1 MDDVHL
7 TEREQRLR
15 RREQLNA
22 DIAQKEREIQ
32 ERTNENRL
40 DKIKQRDRNIEM
52 LQFQELQ
59 RQRNEL
65 IEKRRHARQERD
77 EQHRVVEEQRTEL
90 RGKTSDIE
98 SQRLKETVIDIEY
111 EDDEL
116 KGACGHINIDSD
128 IERMEFGEI
137 SRYTERTYT
146 DQSLITI
153 NEYGY
158 VDRERTMPKDQN
170 HYKYFDQFSTVS
182 NDTVDKGLQWLRRK
196 EIQLEEEH
204 HANSEDRIKIEGE
217 INRTQ
222 GYQLIHKCNKRDM
235 DFKMEMETLQKQIE
249 LMKLEEREA
258 VRKIQIKEELRET
271 KQKEKLQAEQRKQNE
286 DRLRTLKQEKYELEQ
301 SLLEKQSVLSSL
313 AEELLAYGEERNKP
327 QISKISESKQT
338 FMIKPNIPKFTE
350 PSNFPE
356 WKIEIQ
362 SMLSSNIYHKELL
375 RQAIR
380 NAISGKPRKILAA
393 LKPTATSEEILEALE
408 SNYGDI
414 KSGECIM
421 EEYYKA
427 KQEKEE
433 DISAWGIRLEEL
445 VQKAIDRGEIQTHRR
460 EQMLRTRFWKY
471 LRNKELKNATR
482 IFYESN
488 IPFEDLRKKMRREEQ
503 DISVSKE
510 TSQQI
515 NVHQIDDHTKLLND
529 LKEQIKMM
537 EAKLNSLTE
546 EQHRPID
553 IERRDTFRYDNRGR
567 SYRGYRN
574 NSTFRGRGGYHQRN
588 DRFNRGNRSY
598 EPRRDNTQTYT
609 QQKGTFETPLN

>member
-7 TEREQRLR
+7 TEREQRLL
-15 RREQLNA
+15 RREQLKA

-40 DKIKQRDRNIEM
+40 KKIKQRDRNIEM
-52 LQFQELQ
+52 LQLQELQ
-59 RQRNEL
+59 RQRNKL
-65 IEKRRHARQERD
+65 IEKRRHAIQERD
-77 EQHRVVEEQRTEL
+77 EQHRVVEEQRIEL
-90 RGKTSDIE
+90 RDKPLRTQSRTSDIE

-116 KGACGHINIDSD
+116 KGACGHTNIDSD
-128 IERMEFGEI
+128 IKRLEFGEN

-170 HYKYFDQFSTVS
+170 HCKYFDQFSTVS
-182 NDTVDKGLQWLRRK
+182 NDTVDKGIQWLRRK

-217 INRTQ
+217 IDRTQ
-222 GYQLIHKCNKRDM
+222 CYQLIHKCNKREI
-235 DFKMEMETLQKQIE
+235 DFEMEMETLQKQIE

-271 KQKEKLQAEQRKQNE
+271 KRKEKLQAEQRKQNE

-301 SLLEKQSVLSSL
+301 SLLEMQRVLSSL
-313 AEELLAYGEERNKP
+313 AEELLDYGEERNKP
-327 QISKISESKQT
+327 QVRKISESKQA
-338 FMIKPNIPKFTE
+338 FIIKPNIPTFTE

-362 SMLSSNIYHKELL
+362 SMLSSNIYHREIL

-380 NAISGKPRKILAA
+380 NAIGGKPRKILAT

-433 DISAWGIRLEEL
+433 DISARGIRLEEL

-488 IPFEDLRKKMRREEQ
+488 IPFEELRKKMRREEQ

-515 NVHQIDDHTKLLND
+515 NVHQIEDHTKMT
-529 LKEQIKMM
+529 LK
-537 EAKLNSLTE
+537 S
-546 EQHRPID
+546 R
-553 IERRDTFRYDNRGR
+553 
-567 SYRGYRN
+567 
-574 NSTFRGRGGYHQRN
+574 
-588 DRFNRGNRSY
+588 
-598 EPRRDNTQTYT
+598 
-609 QQKGTFETPLN
+609 